1 MIKYIVVLISIV
13 SLTYAFLPLD
23 YDNNSYNPEHKF
35 VLRSIPETEN
45 ARMDSVHS
53 FDVRHYQLNLNVP
66 MTSIAYSGLE
76 RIKFVPREA
85 NFDTFNLNF
94 VNLTCDSVKRA
105 GINLTFLTNSNR
117 LKITLDRVFN
127 IGETCLV
134 DIFYRRLA
142 GANTYGVYYYP
153 RGTYPAIIY
162 TTTEPIDSRYW
173 FPCFDENW
181 DKAEQGCEIN
191 VTVSDSFMVCS
202 NGLLDSVRTSAGLK
216 TFYWKEKYPIPTYLM
231 TFTSSIY
238 ATYSHWFHPT
248 VNDSIEIKYYIWRV
262 DSSRSVSA
270 FAHVVDMMQFFS
282 SDSMYGPYPFEKYG
296 MNAVSP
302 FQWGGMENQTMTMI
316 HRSWL
321 NGDDDGIAHEMS
333 HMWWG
338 DKVTCFSWKHIWLNE
353 GFATYSDALYMKHQ
367 QGQSYF
373 ANLMS
378 SRATSYFNEDATSRL
393 PLYNPPINNLFTWG
407 HTYCKASWLQHM
419 LRYLEGDTTNTNGI
433 FFQTMRVYG
442 DSFRYGNATTDDY
455 CRIHEQMTGL
465 DLDWFFNEWVYQA
478 GYPKYYYNWRT
489 ELLPNPNQYR
499 IITQISQNNGNL
511 APAVFHMPLQFRFTA
526 YNFDTTVTRPITMSP
541 QIDTFILTA
550 SPSSMVLDPNNW
562 VLKRIYLGIEE
573 NDSPLSTNRISLE
586 VLPNPTRG
594 QVKISYNLPTTQKA
608 KITIYNRSGQAVKTF
623 TANKQNFQIWDGKD
637 ELGKQVSSGVYFI
650 KLTTQNKSYSEKI
663 IFFQ

>member
-1 MIKYIVVLISIV
+1 
-13 SLTYAFLPLD
+13 
-23 YDNNSYNPEHKF
+23 
-35 VLRSIPETEN
+35 
-45 ARMDSVHS
+45 
-53 FDVRHYQLNLNVP
+53 
-66 MTSIAYSGLE
+66 
-76 RIKFVPREA
+76 
-85 NFDTFNLNF
+85 
-94 VNLTCDSVKRA
+94 
-105 GINLTFLTNSNR
+105 
-117 LKITLDRVFN
+117 
-127 IGETCLV
+127 
-134 DIFYRRLA
+134 
-142 GANTYGVYYYP
+142 
-153 RGTYPAIIY
+153 
-162 TTTEPIDSRYW
+162 
-173 FPCFDENW
+173 
-181 DKAEQGCEIN
+181 
-191 VTVSDSFMVCS
+191 
-202 NGLLDSVRTSAGLK
+202 
-216 TFYWKEKYPIPTYLM
+216 
-231 TFTSSIY
+231 
-238 ATYSHWFHPT
+238 
-248 VNDSIEIKYYIWRV
+248 
-262 DSSRSVSA
+262 
-270 FAHVVDMMQFFS
+270 
-282 SDSMYGPYPFEKYG
+282 
-296 MNAVSP
+296 
-302 FQWGGMENQTMTMI
+302 
-316 HRSWL
+316 
-321 NGDDDGIAHEMS
+321 
-333 HMWWG
+333 
-338 DKVTCFSWKHIWLNE
+338 
-353 GFATYSDALYMKHQ
+353 
-367 QGQSYF
+367 
-373 ANLMS
+373 MS